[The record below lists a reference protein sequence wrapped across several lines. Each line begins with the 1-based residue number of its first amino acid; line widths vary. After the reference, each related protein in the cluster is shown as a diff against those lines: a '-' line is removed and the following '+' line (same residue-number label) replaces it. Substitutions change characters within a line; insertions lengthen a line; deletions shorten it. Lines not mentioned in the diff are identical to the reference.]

1 MTKVTVRAAHTANEF
16 EHHNLVHLCGKLVSK
31 KRIKR
36 DTLLVVI
43 SCGSRRER
51 KDKDGKIIRDI
62 IRVTFYDDAAK
73 AYDERFETGDFV
85 TISGISQL
93 VRDHYNGTSAVA
105 IWGITMGPK
114 YVNGHM
120 IPDHNQVNILGKIE
134 SAAVISK
141 NYILINVK
149 TTVQKERKYLG
160 ESNEISSITQ
170 TYTSVT
176 PIGVRCD
183 GDAAQVVKQFTQGTY
198 INSSGYVDT
207 KKMDIDE
214 THTHIVNRIIST
226 RLEIVGDIQPAKQ

>member
-183 GDAAQVVKQFTQGTY
+183 WDAAQVVKQFTPGTY

-226 RLEIVGDIQPAKQ
+226 RLEIVGDIQPVKQ

>member
-93 VRDHYNGTSAVA
+93 VRNHYNGTSAVA

-183 GDAAQVVKQFTQGTY
+183 GDAAQVVKQFTPGTY
-198 INSSGYVDT
+198 INSYGYVDT

-226 RLEIVGDIQPAKQ
+226 RLEIVGDIQPVKQ

>member
-114 YVNGHM
+114 YVKGHM

-183 GDAAQVVKQFTQGTY
+183 GDAAQVVKQFTPGTY

-226 RLEIVGDIQPAKQ
+226 RLEIVGDIQPVKQ

>member
-183 GDAAQVVKQFTQGTY
+183 GDAAQVVKQFTSGTY

-226 RLEIVGDIQPAKQ
+226 RLEIVGDIQPVKQ

>member
-183 GDAAQVVKQFTQGTY
+183 GDAAQVVKQFTPGTY

-207 KKMDIDE
+207 K
-214 THTHIVNRIIST
+214 RWIST
-226 RLEIVGDIQPAKQ
+226 KLTPISLTALSVPVWRSLEISSL

>member
-51 KDKDGKIIRDI
+51 KDKDGKTIRDI

-114 YVNGHM
+114 YVGGHM

-134 SAAVISK
+134 SAAVITK

-183 GDAAQVVKQFTQGTY
+183 GDAAQVVKQFTPGTY

-226 RLEIVGDIQPAKQ
+226 RLEIVGDIQPVKQ

>member
-1 MTKVTVRAAHTANEF
+1 M
-16 EHHNLVHLCGKLVSK
+16 
-31 KRIKR
+31 
-36 DTLLVVI
+36 
-43 SCGSRRER
+43 
-51 KDKDGKIIRDI
+51 
-62 IRVTFYDDAAK
+62 TFYDDAAK

-114 YVNGHM
+114 YDNGHM

-183 GDAAQVVKQFTQGTY
+183 GDAAQVVKQFTPGTY

-226 RLEIVGDIQPAKQ
+226 RLEVVGDIQPAKQ

>member
-51 KDKDGKIIRDI
+51 KDKDGKTIRDI

-114 YVNGHM
+114 YVGGHM

-134 SAAVISK
+134 SAAVITK

-183 GDAAQVVKQFTQGTY
+183 GDAAQVVKQFTPGTY

-226 RLEIVGDIQPAKQ
+226 RLEVVGDIQPAKQ

>member
-226 RLEIVGDIQPAKQ
+226 RLEIVGDIQPVKQ

>member
-43 SCGSRRER
+43 SCGNRRER

-183 GDAAQVVKQFTQGTY
+183 GDAAQVVKQFTPGTY

-226 RLEIVGDIQPAKQ
+226 RLEIVGDIQPVKQ

>member
-183 GDAAQVVKQFTQGTY
+183 GDAVQVVKQFTPGTY
-198 INSSGYVDT
+198 INSYGYVDT

-226 RLEIVGDIQPAKQ
+226 RLEIVGDIQPVKQ

>member
-183 GDAAQVVKQFTQGTY
+183 GDAAQVVKQSTPGTY

-214 THTHIVNRIIST
+214 THTQIVNRIIST
-226 RLEIVGDIQPAKQ
+226 RLEIVGDIQPVKQ

>member
-1 MTKVTVRAAHTANEF
+1 MTKVRAAHTANEF

-183 GDAAQVVKQFTQGTY
+183 GDAAQVVKQFTPGTY

-226 RLEIVGDIQPAKQ
+226 RLEIVGDIQPVKQ